1 MELIEE
7 LARAHRDDKDSGE
20 SLVEDLRLRL
30 HRFSERERR
39 TLEAELTTIA
49 CNGLG
54 DLAGVAL
61 EVLVREGTK
70 NVDLLYEMFSQA
82 RTDEWR
88 DQLALALMRLGPGH
102 LAGPLA
108 EHIARVLNDAH
119 ASGAT
124 ELGYLHRID
133 PKAFYDLAVPYLTQ
147 TLRNGDSR
155 QVAGLLPV
163 YVGQLSD
170 DDGAPLMELLDQI
183 CRRDTRAA
191 STFAKGIVDFLSKPW
206 ASAHVDSHTISA
218 LRSRLNT
225 WRCASR

>member
-1 MELIEE
+1 MSMELIEE

-20 SLVEDLRLRL
+20 SLVEDLRL
-30 HRFSERERR
+30 H
-39 TLEAELTTIA
+39 
-49 CNGLG
+49 
-54 DLAGVAL
+54 
-61 EVLVREGTK
+61 
-70 NVDLLYEMFSQA
+70 
-82 RTDEWR
+82 
-88 DQLALALMRLGPGH
+88 
-102 LAGPLA
+102 
-108 EHIARVLNDAH
+108 
-119 ASGAT
+119 
-124 ELGYLHRID
+124 LHRID